1 MAALEDVVVLNVM
14 EALEAVAVL
23 EAKAVLNA

>member
-1 MAALEDVVVLNVM
+1 VAALEDVVVLNVM